1 MNSIR
6 TLIINR
12 RWLVDLRDPSELA
25 LVEATSGAASSQ
37 GNATSVTFA
46 EVADEAPVA
55 NEIPSSIANVQLYVH
70 QFKYLLDECLIAY
83 IFLDMNGQVGFFQS
97 YPSGKCT
104 SSHGCWLSVSD
115 FRGFKLEFDPICH
128 RRGCPG

>member
-6 TLIINR
+6 SLIINR

-46 EVADEAPVA
+46 EVADEAPMA
-55 NEIPSSIANVQLYVH
+55 NEIPSSITHVQLDVH
-70 QFKYLLDECLIAY
+70 QFKYFLDDCHIGD
-83 IFLDMNGQVGFFQS
+83 IFLDMNGQVVFFN
-97 YPSGKCT
+97 PTLVCGIWVKF
-104 SSHGCWLSVSD
+104 D
-115 FRGFKLEFDPICH
+115 F
-128 RRGCPG
+128 